1 MMLIEKFIPKYLLHS
16 QNISVAILNASGEY
30 IFVNEAFKKRF
41 DFWNREFVGVHLS
54 DTLHPDDRTY
64 CMKMIEECLANPHQI
79 FQIKIRNAYKS
90 DGKFFWIKW
99 EASVLENDDKSPL
112 GIMCVGYDVSSEF
125 FIKEQLKSSEMR
137 LKAMMDS
144 TNDGNVLVDTNYK
157 VLNFNKVAQESIFS
171 FFSQTITYGDD
182 YRNYVRSEDYAEFQQ
197 YFQKALQGEITRM
210 ERQIKFGDFTSWIEV
225 TYYPV
230 YDGDNSLFGVAF
242 NYVDIDARK
251 KAEIQI
257 TNQNEKLTQ
266 IAWQQSHK
274 VRGALS
280 TIMGL
285 TYLIKE
291 EKDIETKMK
300 YINLLENTSVS
311 LDKVIHLIMDVIHD
325 K

>member
-1 MMLIEKFIPKYLLHS
+1 MISFKEHIPKYLLHS
-16 QNISVAILNASGEY
+16 QNISVAVLNVSGEY
-30 IFVNEAFKKRF
+30 TFVNDAFKKRF
-41 DFWNREFVGVHLS
+41 DFWNGEFVGTHLA
-54 DTLHPDDRTY
+54 DTLHPDDREH
-64 CMKMIEECLANPHQI
+64 CMKMINACIENPDQI
-79 FQIKIRNAYKS
+79 FQIKIKNVYKS
-90 DGKFFWIKW
+90 EGKYFWIKW
-99 EASVLENDDKSPL
+99 EASVIEDDDKNPL
-112 GIMCVGYDVSSEF
+112 GIMCVGYDVSSEHF
-125 FIKEQLKSSEMR
+125 AKEQLKSSEMM

-157 VLNFNKVAQESIFS
+157 VLNFNKVAQESITQ
-171 FFSQTITYGDD
+171 FFGKEVNYGDD
-182 YRNYVRSEDYAEFQQ
+182 FRHYVLQDDYAEFQQ
-197 YFQKALQGEITRM
+197 YFQKALQGEMTKT
-210 ERQIKFGDFTSWIEV
+210 ERKIQFGDFVSWIEV

-230 YDGDNSLFGVAF
+230 YDADNSLFGVAF

-257 TNQNEKLTQ
+257 MNQNEKLTQ

-285 TYLIKE
+285 IHLIKE

-300 YINLLENTSVS
+300 YIKLLEDASVS

-325 K
+325 R

>member
-1 MMLIEKFIPKYLLHS
+1 MMLIEKLIPQYLLNS
-16 QNISVAILNASGEY
+16 QNISVAILNTNGDY
-30 IFVNEAFKKRF
+30 VFVNEAFKKRF
-41 DFWNREFVGVHLS
+41 GFWNREFVGVNLS
-54 DTLHPDDRTY
+54 DTLHPDDREY
-64 CMKMIEECLANPHQI
+64 CVKMIEECLANPHQI
-79 FQIKIRNAYKS
+79 FQIKIRNAYQS

-99 EASVLENDDKSPL
+99 EASVLEDDDKKPL
-112 GIMCVGYDVSSEF
+112 GIMCVGYDVSAEF

-157 VLNFNKVAQESIFS
+157 VLNFNKVAKESITR
-171 FFSQTITYGDD
+171 FFGKEVNYGDD
-182 YRNYVRSEDYAEFQQ
+182 FRHYVLQDDYAEFQE
-197 YFQKALQGEITRM
+197 YFQKALAGEMTRI
-210 ERQIKFGDFTSWIEV
+210 ERKIQFGDFITWIEV

-230 YDGDNSLFGVAF
+230 YDSDNNLFGVAF

-285 TYLIKE
+285 IYLIKE
-291 EKDIETKMK
+291 ENDIEAKMK
-300 YINLLENTSVS
+300 YILLLESTSTS

-325 K
+325 R